1 MMKRIWRYWL
11 LGVLSL
17 WAVAGMAQYPVKWEV
32 HTVNWSPGYCYYDET
47 FKRDSLYVNNRL
59 IEIGVDL
66 EALDSRRYIM
76 AFYQCPSVVITTDY
90 GESWKRIFDFGGST
104 RVGNVE
110 MHVVDVEWVTPQVVY
125 ILIDSV
131 EVFGDR
137 TSTVLLRSRDGG
149 ESFEAIPIWTRAQT
163 QQSGWELR
171 PIDISFADSLNG
183 IMGCHSDGREEGE
196 RPVLLYTTD
205 GGDSWDTV
213 DAVRGILL
221 MAKSTNV
228 PAWTDSDYLKAL
240 APGHWVVFTW
250 DSVFQTTDWGETW
263 ERVNWKEQIPKC
275 QQPGCSFQEVEFVTK
290 TTWFLSLRVR
300 GQTIIEKSDLV
311 VRTTD
316 GGRTFETVLDTLP
329 PTDPRG
335 YEHPFMAPLRSICF
349 ADTLYG
355 FAMGFEGK
363 IWKTTDGGRS
373 WVLEDNDLLE
383 PPVNP
388 FMRRIDE
395 CVCKARD
402 TVMALAQYRW
412 LRYNRQGILPMPVWA
427 SFEDPAD
434 PYQMITERPYVLRWH
449 PVEGATWYQLRLV
462 QVQKGGIRVLDIPID
477 TVLSDTSIVL
487 DLPNGTLYFAYIRA
501 GNEDVV
507 SNWRETRFTVLIGY
521 TGIGEEKE
529 IGGRWRRTLVVPNPG
544 DGTIRFRIPWSGE
557 WTVALIGQLGER
569 IEERSLGRRQAWETV
584 TIDFS
589 HQPSGFYLLYCRSD
603 RGWWVEPVVI
613 VK

>member
-1 MMKRIWRYWL
+1 MKRIWKYWL

-76 AFYQCPSVVITTDY
+76 AFYNCPSVVITTDY

-183 IMGCHSDGREEGE
+183 IMGCLTPGRTQGY
-196 RPVLLYTTD
+196 PALLYTTD
-205 GGDSWDTV
+205 GGRTWDTV
-213 DAVRGILL
+213 DALRGVLL
-221 MAKSTNV
+221 MLGVTTA
-228 PAWTDSDYLKAL
+228 PAGFDSDYIKAL
-240 APGHWVVFTW
+240 APGHWVVFTSKW
-250 DSVFQTTDWGETW
+250 VFQTTDWGETW

-290 TTWFLSLRVR
+290 TTWFLSLRV
-300 GQTIIEKSDLV
+300 GEQNPVELSDLV
-311 VRTTD
+311 IRTTD
-316 GGRTFETVLDTLP
+316 GGRTFETVLDTMP
-329 PTDPRG
+329 PSDPRG
-335 YEHPFMAPLRSICF
+335 YEHPFIAPLRSICF

-373 WVLEDNDLLE
+373 WELEDNDLLE

-427 SFEDPAD
+427 SFEDPAF
-434 PYQMITERPYVLRWH
+434 PYQRITERPYVLRWH

-462 QVQKGGIRVLDIPID
+462 QVRWGGIR
-477 TVLSDTSIVL
+477 
-487 DLPNGTLYFAYIRA
+487 NIR
-501 GNEDVV
+501 D
-507 SNWRETRFTVLIGY
+507 S
-521 TGIGEEKE
+521 
-529 IGGRWRRTLVVPNPG
+529 
-544 DGTIRFRIPWSGE
+544 S
-557 WTVALIGQLGER
+557 
-569 IEERSLGRRQAWETV
+569 
-584 TIDFS
+584 
-589 HQPSGFYLLYCRSD
+589 
-603 RGWWVEPVVI
+603 
-613 VK
+613 